1 MGVVTSQYYIR
12 GICLV
17 LLAGLFLSSG
27 GLFVRH
33 MEQADG
39 WQILFYRSLSFSVM
53 LFLFILWR
61 HRGGTLGAFRAIGW
75 PGVLVALCI
84 GLNFTFYVFG
94 MLNTT
99 VANVSFIRSLNPF
112 MVVFLAWLVLGE
124 RVGRPLLLAMAAA
137 LLGLA
142 IMFADGIETGHTKG
156 NLIALGLPASF
167 AVALVALRSAADR
180 DMTPATCLGG
190 LVSVVIAFVM
200 AGDLALSPRDLVL
213 SLLFGTLQLGL
224 GFILITVAVRWV
236 PAAQVAL
243 LILMEIILTPVWVW
257 LLLGERPTDAALLGG
272 LIVLAAVASQ
282 GVLALRQARKA
293 RQPEPPSTR

>member
-1 MGVVTSQYYIR
+1 MASRYYIR
-12 GICLV
+12 GICLI
-17 LLAGLFLSSG
+17 LIAGLFLSTG

-33 MEQADG
+33 VDQADG
-39 WQILFYRSLSFSVM
+39 WQILFYRSLSFVIM
-53 LFLFILWR
+53 LFLFTLWQ
-61 HRGGTLGAFRAIGW
+61 HRGGTLRAYREIGW
-75 PGVLVALCI
+75 PGALAALCI

-112 MVVFLAWLVLGE
+112 MVAFLAWLVLGE
-124 RVGRPLLLAMAAA
+124 RVGRPLLFAMAAA

-167 AVALVALRSAADR
+167 AVALVALRAGADR

-190 LVSVVIAFVM
+190 LLSVVIAFFM
-200 AGDLALSPRDLVL
+200 AGNLALSPSDLIL
-213 SLLFGTLQLGL
+213 SILFGTLQLGL

-243 LILMEIILTPVWVW
+243 LILMEMILAPVWVW
-257 LLLGERPTDAALLGG
+257 LLLDERPTDAALLGG
-272 LIVLAAVASQ
+272 LIVLAAVATQ
-282 GVLALRQARKA
+282 GLLALRQAQNA
-293 RQPEPPSTR
+293 RRPDPPPIE